1 MLGWTIRASRSA
13 FPSAFEDAQML
24 NPAADFSMSA
34 RRVRSMGCFRQ
45 ILKTMM
51 PAVEDPQ
58 AVRDNAFK
66 RYHVE
71 P

>member
-1 MLGWTIRASRSA
+1 MLGWTTRASRSA
-13 FPSAFEDAQML
+13 FPSAFDDAQML
-24 NPAADFSMSA
+24 NPATDVSMSVC
-34 RRVRSMGCFRQ
+34 RVGSMGRLGH

-58 AVRDNAFK
+58 AVRDKAFK
-66 RYHVE
+66 RCHVE